1 MSKATIDGDKT
12 AAHKP
17 SRIPKFASVEEEAEF
32 WDTHDFT
39 EFWDESQPVNLRVAK
54 NLSEGITI
62 RLDPATTSQLRAEAA
77 KKGIGPTTLVR
88 MWVIERLGQQEG
100 SRRSAST
107 TKRGSVPASRV
118 PSSTRRRAEVA
129 PERTLL
135 TSTAT
140 RSATAAAQA
149 ATPRR
154 RAATSAKSSSP
165 TNAHR
170 QPRAR

>member
-1 MSKATIDGDKT
+1 MSKAKNDGDEMR
-12 AAHKP
+12 AHRP
-17 SRIPKFASVEEEAEF
+17 SRIPKFASVEEEAKF

-39 EFWDESQPVNLRVAK
+39 EFWDESQPVNLRIAK

-88 MWVIERLGQQEG
+88 MWVIERLGEPEG

-107 TKRGSVPASRV
+107 TKRGSVAASRV
-118 PSSTRRRAEVA
+118 PSSTRRRAEIA
-129 PERTLL
+129 PERKLL
-135 TSTAT
+135 TRIAT
-140 RSATAAAQA
+140 RPATAAHA

-154 RAATSAKSSSP
+154 RAATPATSSSP